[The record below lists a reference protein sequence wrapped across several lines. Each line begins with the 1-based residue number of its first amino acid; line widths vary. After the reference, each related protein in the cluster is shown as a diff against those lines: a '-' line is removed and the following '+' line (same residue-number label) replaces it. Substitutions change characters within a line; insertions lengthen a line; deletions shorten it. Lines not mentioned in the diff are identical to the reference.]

1 MDVSVQNQSGVTVD
15 LTVLKGL
22 AEYVLGREAI
32 GGEGDISVALVDVET
47 MTGLNRRWRSLDKAT
62 DVLAFDLGENGELAG
77 EVIISPQVAAEQAR
91 EEGVTQMEE
100 MQTLLIHGLLHLLG
114 YNHDSEADAKRMFD
128 RQGDLRR
135 DFASGGR

>member
-135 DFASGGR
+135 DFVSGGR